1 MTSSDPILKVAVQSM
16 ECSANRLHGQL
27 KRGLSG
33 LATIGATA
41 PFVGLFGTVIGIINS
56 FRGAGATRAMIIS
69 ATAGGISEA
78 LVTTGL
84 GLLVAVPSVWAYNYL
99 TGRMELFDMEMNN
112 AVEDVSAYL
121 CEFHQKR
128 RIRLESANRPTLR

>member
-1 MTSSDPILKVAVQSM
+1 MTSDDSILVAVQSM
-16 ECSANRLHGQL
+16 ECSAKRRHGEL
-27 KRGLSG
+27 MKGLSG

-56 FRGAGATRAMIIS
+56 FRGAGATRATIIS

-112 AVEDVSAYL
+112 AVEDVSSYL

-128 RIRLESANRPTLR
+128 GIR

>member
-1 MTSSDPILKVAVQSM
+1 MTFVGKIVEVAIRSRK
-16 ECSANRLHGQL
+16 CSASRTHVQL
-27 KRGLSG
+27 KRGLNG

-41 PFVGLFGTVIGIINS
+41 PFVGLFGTVIGSINS
-56 FRGAGATRAMIIS
+56 FRGAGATRATILS

-99 TGRMELFDMEMNN
+99 TGRMELFEIEMNN

-121 CEFHQKR
+121 CEFQQKR
-128 RIRLESANRPTLR
+128 GIR

>member
-1 MTSSDPILKVAVQSM
+1 MTSNGPIMKVAVQSM
-16 ECSANRLHGQL
+16 ECSANRIHQQL
-27 KRGLSG
+27 KRGLNG

-56 FRGAGATRAMIIS
+56 FKRASATRAIVLA

-99 TGRMELFDMEMNN
+99 TGRMELFDLEVNN
-112 AVEDVSAYL
+112 AVEEVSAYL
-121 CEFHQKR
+121 CEFQQKR
-128 RIRLESANRPTLR
+128 EIR

>member
-1 MTSSDPILKVAVQSM
+1 MTTNKQVMEVAVHSM
-16 ECSANRLHGQL
+16 ECSANRMHEEL

-41 PFVGLFGTVIGIINS
+41 PFVGLFGTVVGIINS
-56 FRGAGATRAMIIS
+56 FKGYSGTFAGFTS
-69 ATAGGISEA
+69 TTAGGISEA

-99 TGRMELFDMEMNN
+99 VNKLELFDIQMNGSVDELSSYLAEFQEM
-112 AVEDVSAYL
+112 
-121 CEFHQKR
+121 QR
-128 RIRLESANRPTLR
+128 NR

>member
-1 MTSSDPILKVAVQSM
+1 MTSGGPILKVAVQSM
-16 ECSANRLHGQL
+16 ECTANSTHEHLR
-27 KRGLSG
+27 RGLNV

-56 FRGAGATRAMIIS
+56 FRGAAMSRAMVMA

-99 TGRMELFDMEMNN
+99 TGRMELFDMEVNN
-112 AVEDVSAYL
+112 AVEDMSAYL
-121 CEFHQKR
+121 CEFDQKR
-128 RIRLESANRPTLR
+128 GVR

>member
-1 MTSSDPILKVAVQSM
+1 MKPNKQVLELAVRSM
-16 ECSANRLHGQL
+16 ECSANRMHEEL

-56 FRGAGATRAMIIS
+56 FKGYSGTPAGFTSM
-69 ATAGGISEA
+69 TAGGISEA

-99 TGRMELFDMEMNN
+99 TSRMETFDIQMHGSVDEM
-112 AVEDVSAYL
+112 SAYL
-121 CEFHQKR
+121 SEFQELQR
-128 RIRLESANRPTLR
+128 NR